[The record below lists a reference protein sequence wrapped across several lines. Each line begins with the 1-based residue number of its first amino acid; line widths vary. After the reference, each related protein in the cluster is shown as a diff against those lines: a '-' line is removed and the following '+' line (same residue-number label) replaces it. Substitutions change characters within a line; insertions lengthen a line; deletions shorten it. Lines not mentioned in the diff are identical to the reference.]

1 MIQDKN
7 DNGSAVDF
15 RSLVRFALDQKV
27 SWTKLKSF
35 LDDLAS
41 TFETSK
47 KLNDVLLDELQALH
61 SKMMNYQTQE
71 KAKETESEEQET
83 HENEVMVLSTNQKI
97 IDNDFK
103 FVEGNTI
110 VENSEGFDDYVDES
124 LPIDSTDFSVN
135 EDDDNE
141 FTEFDNE
148 TYNHHENEY
157 NDKKSGQSKSSL
169 NDKTN
174 DRNVEKGLKNY
185 SECFDNEKKNASMK
199 SRKLIIIDGTRYS
212 CKRCGQVFKTPSNLI
227 KHERIHGGEKIFEC
241 RHCQKKY
248 NTKQRLQIH
257 ERIHTG
263 ERPYGCNTC
272 HKNFKSQYEL
282 KLHERIHSR
291 EKPFECGHCQKK
303 FNTTQKLKRHERIHT
318 GERPYDCNTC
328 HKMFKSQY
336 QLKVHVRIHTGEKPY
351 VCHLCKK
358 SFAHNRTL
366 KSHERVHSS

>member
-41 TFETSK
+41 TFETAK

-61 SKMMNYQTQE
+61 SKMMNFQTQE
-71 KAKETESEEQET
+71 KANETESEEQET

-97 IDNDFK
+97 IDNDLE
-103 FVEGNTI
+103 FVESNTI
-110 VENSEGFDDYVDES
+110 EENSQGFDDFVDER
-124 LPIDSTDFSVN
+124 LPIESSDFSVN

-157 NDKKSGQSKSSL
+157 NDKKSGQSNSCL

-174 DRNVEKGLKNY
+174 DGNVENELDKY
-185 SECFDNEKKNASMK
+185 SKCFDKEKKNVSMK
-199 SRKLIIIDGTRYS
+199 CRKLIIKDGTRYS

-241 RHCQKKY
+241 RHCQK
-248 NTKQRLQIH
+248 NFSTKQKLQIH
-257 ERIHTG
+257 ERIHTA
-263 ERPYGCNTC
+263 
-272 HKNFKSQYEL
+272 L
-282 KLHERIHSR
+282 
-291 EKPFECGHCQKK
+291 
-303 FNTTQKLKRHERIHT
+303 
-318 GERPYDCNTC
+318 
-328 HKMFKSQY
+328 
-336 QLKVHVRIHTGEKPY
+336 
-351 VCHLCKK
+351 
-358 SFAHNRTL
+358 
-366 KSHERVHSS
+366 

>member
-47 KLNDVLLDELQALH
+47 NLNDVLLDELQALH

-71 KAKETESEEQET
+71 KANETESEEQET

-97 IDNDFK
+97 TDNNLR
-103 FVEGNTI
+103 FVESNTI
-110 VENSEGFDDYVDES
+110 EENSQGFDDFVDER

-135 EDDDNE
+135 EDEDNE
-141 FTEFDNE
+141 FTEFHNNGLDE
-148 TYNHHENEY
+148 TFNHHENEY

-185 SECFDNEKKNASMK
+185 SECFDKEKKNASMK
-199 SRKLIIIDGTRYS
+199 SRKLIIKDGTRYS

-227 KHERIHGGEKIFEC
+227 KHERIHGGEKLFE
-241 RHCQKKY
+241 
-248 NTKQRLQIH
+248 
-257 ERIHTG
+257 
-263 ERPYGCNTC
+263 
-272 HKNFKSQYEL
+272 
-282 KLHERIHSR
+282 
-291 EKPFECGHCQKK
+291 
-303 FNTTQKLKRHERIHT
+303 
-318 GERPYDCNTC
+318 
-328 HKMFKSQY
+328 
-336 QLKVHVRIHTGEKPY
+336 
-351 VCHLCKK
+351 
-358 SFAHNRTL
+358 
-366 KSHERVHSS
+366 